1 MPGSSPGLE
10 RPPSFHLSLATPRQ
24 PGTYEMGHV
33 KDPSKGRGH
42 DVSMKGTD
50 FEELCVCCW
59 GWGGFLG

>member
-10 RPPSFHLSLATPRQ
+10 RPPSFHLSLGTPRQ

-42 DVSMKGTD
+42 DVSMKGTQI
-50 FEELCVCCW
+50 LKNYVCVA
-59 GWGGFLG
+59 GGGFLG